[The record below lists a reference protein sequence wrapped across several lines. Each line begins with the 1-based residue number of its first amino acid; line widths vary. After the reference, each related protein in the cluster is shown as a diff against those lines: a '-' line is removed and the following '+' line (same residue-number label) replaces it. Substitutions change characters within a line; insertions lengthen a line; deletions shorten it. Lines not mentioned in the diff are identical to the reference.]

1 MMKKNRNN
9 QKLESKIVEL
19 ISSEELTS
27 LANLITSIE
36 RKENIL
42 KRKKEKEK
50 HNAAK

>member
-27 LANLITSIE
+27 LTNLIASIE
-36 RKENIL
+36 REEN
-42 KRKKEKEK
+42 RRNRRDNKKL
-50 HNAAK
+50 HRNAD